1 MHDRASIATWDV
13 LQDFGFTVDS
23 SVLSDAMRGLSY
35 DFGNIKLSVN
45 CVMNRRFVDVL
56 MFSGILTSRRS
67 LAEVEFEMPRFVE
80 SREQCAAWIVWNL
93 DQHADGRVFQPA
105 REAAWLLEGRNFKH
119 LLPWQREQEEYRA
132 RPHCTAQ
139 REWMKLALKTLA
151 HHLAEVEDTEPVV
164 FGFDG
169 KVLLFRV
176 SGNIVALAAEGS
188 SWMSHFSLPAGK
200 LRSLPKR
207 LMRANVDVSVWR
219 SRLNI
224 ERFRYDGIVETAW
237 NSKQGK
243 DS

>member
-1 MHDRASIATWDV
+1 MPDRASIATWDV
-13 LQDFGFTVDS
+13 LQDFGFTADS

-35 DFGNIKLSVN
+35 HFGNFKLLAYSLTN
-45 CVMNRRFVDVL
+45 KRFVDVV
-56 MFSGILTSRRS
+56 MFFGILTSPRRI
-67 LAEVEFEMPRFVE
+67 AEVEFEMPRFVE

-93 DQHADGRVFQPA
+93 DQHADGRVFQPT
-105 REAAWLLEGRNFKH
+105 REAAWLLEGRNHKH
-119 LLPWQREQEEYRA
+119 LLPWQREQEEYRV
-132 RPHCTAQ
+132 RPHCTAR

-164 FGFDG
+164 IGFDG

-176 SGNIVALAAEGS
+176 SDNLVALAAEGS
-188 SWMSHFSLPAGK
+188 SWMSHFSLPAEK

-224 ERFRYDGIVETAW
+224 DRFRYDGIVETAW
-237 NSKQGK
+237 NPKQGK